1 MKNIK
6 FNCIIVCFCIS
17 SVVHAQGNSSKSLAY
32 TAYQKKD
39 WQQAERNFTVYLQN
53 NSSDTFAIYYLGMSQ
68 LKQKK
73 YTEAINQF
81 RNIYELELPSDFKNE
96 LGFELAKSYAAL
108 GDDQKC
114 LQLLQ
119 TAANNGATFK
129 QRLSDSA
136 FASMQSMPQF
146 ATISEKLEHNATPCL
161 YDDKYKK
168 LDFFVGIWDV
178 YIGDNYADKV
188 AVDTV
193 SKFYG
198 GCSIDEKFKWLGNSD
213 YVGESISFFDNTSQR
228 FRMCWAGKSGDIRN
242 FEEMSSAQNSIVF
255 FAVTTDG
262 KSLIH
267 RKLAITYNPA
277 DSTIHEHIENSYDL
291 GKTWQPDF
299 DALFKK
305 ANH

>member
-1 MKNIK
+1 MKKAILILVFVGGVCSLKLYAQDDIK
-6 FNCIIVCFCIS
+6 TLAFNAYNNKNWTDAEKYFQQTIK
-17 SVVHAQGNSSKSLAY
+17 NSP
-32 TAYQKKD
+32 T
-39 WQQAERNFTVYLQN
+39 
-53 NSSDTFAIYYLGMSQ
+53 DTFSVYYYAMTQ
-68 LKQKK
+68 LKLKK
-73 YTEAINQF
+73 YSAAQQNF
-81 RNIYELELPSDFKNE
+81 RSLYALNLQSDFKNE
-96 LGFELAKSYAAL
+96 SGFELAKTYAATN
-108 GDDQKC
+108 DQDKC
-114 LQLLQ
+114 IQLLNEI
-119 TAANNGATFK
+119 AANSATFA
-129 QRLSDSA
+129 QRLNDTIFSA
-136 FASMQSMPQF
+136 LRTVQGFKNAEQKF
-146 ATISEKLEHNATPCL
+146 KENATPCL